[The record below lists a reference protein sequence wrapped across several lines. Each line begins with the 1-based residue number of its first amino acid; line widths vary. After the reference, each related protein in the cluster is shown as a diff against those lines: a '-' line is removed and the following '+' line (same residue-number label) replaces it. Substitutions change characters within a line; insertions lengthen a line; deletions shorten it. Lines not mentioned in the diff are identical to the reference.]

1 MHVLHQLHEKLGYNS
16 NWLLQIT
23 TVQITLFLF
32 LARGNKFSIGL
43 TSVENGGN
51 RANNSAIRRKYNH
64 SWDRIHLWI
73 IGDICIGKAFMDSH
87 RGFRHFWGHFLIGHS
102 LPKLARNSSF
112 NHCRHHRTSDRK
124 SPVSGNYNLCT
135 GSEKFRA
142 LFRRK
147 ISSVQNWITIFCL

>member
-1 MHVLHQLHEKLGYNS
+1 MHVLHRLHEKLGYNS
-16 NWLLQIT
+16 DWLLQIT
-23 TVQITLFLF
+23 TVQISLF
-32 LARGNKFSIGL
+32 LARGNKFSSDL

-64 SWDRIHLWI
+64 SWNRIHLWI
-73 IGDICIGKAFMDSH
+73 IGHFCIGEAFMDSH
-87 RGFRHFWGHFLIGHS
+87 CVFRHFWGHFPIGHS

-135 GSEKFRA
+135 GSEKFA
-142 LFRRK
+142 HFFAEKSAVCK
-147 ISSVQNWITIFCL
+147 IE